1 MVVVMYSVPYSHD
14 FHSNWCGVGIF
25 DVTDTSDFFNMMYSG
40 SEVEFRRKD
49 FYNNTNTVKYE
60 EDERFEVSATMGTTH
75 KSDIQVKRCE
85 KHIFNIF
92 PQVKLYPKK
101 DNDLAKE
108 LQGQGIDTDTK

>member
-25 DVTDTSDFFNMMYSG
+25 DVTDTSDFFNMMYSS
-40 SEVEFRRKD
+40 SEVKFRRKD

-75 KSDIQVKRCE
+75 KSDIQVKS
-85 KHIFNIF
+85 
-92 PQVKLYPKK
+92 L
-101 DNDLAKE
+101 
-108 LQGQGIDTDTK
+108 